1 MLDSTA
7 SIDKQPSRAYAK
19 SGSMRQIPDMPTA
32 LDSGNASTCCFF
44 TRKRRCVRGFRNLP
58 HTSGR
63 SFRKR
68 GGNPRS
74 ADQTPVLDFLDQH
87 LKRENRLSAVPADQA
102 GRTVART
109 HHNSHSK
116 EMNSRGQSSAKN
128 PLRIR
133 AK

>member
-1 MLDSTA
+1 MFGVSDYSPALTENTA
-7 SIDKQPSRAYAK
+7 TAIVR
-19 SGSMRQIPDMPTA
+19 SGNTQIP
-32 LDSGNASTCCFF
+32 LGIQS
-44 TRKRRCVRGFRNLP
+44 
-58 HTSGR
+58 
-63 SFRKR
+63 
-68 GGNPRS
+68 
-74 ADQTPVLDFLDQH
+74 

-102 GRTVART
+102 GHTVARP